1 MKLIS
6 YSDRTEQA
14 KQLAD
19 LVATELKAALVSK
32 DGATAAFAGG
42 TTPVLFFQALAQEP
56 VAWAKVA
63 FTLTDERQVSPENER
78 SNALLLEQNFLSRLN
93 AKPKFQPLYQAN
105 QNSADLPAL
114 AAVLQRDYLPLD
126 VVVLG
131 MGNDGHFASLFPQAP
146 NLAAGLDP
154 NNSAVLLEVS
164 APDLPE
170 ARISFTLAALLSAK
184 HLHLLITG
192 VEKKQLLTQAQERV
206 TAKQAPQ
213 WPIEALLQQ
222 AGDSLTVHYAP

>member
-1 MKLIS
+1 MKLVS

-19 LVATELKAALVSK
+19 LVAAELKAALVSK

-63 FTLTDERQVSPENER
+63 FTLTDERQVSPESER

-105 QNSADLPAL
+105 QSSADLPAL
-114 AAVLQRDYLPLD
+114 AAILKSDYLPLD

-131 MGNDGHFASLFPQAP
+131 MGNDGHFASLFPKAS
-146 NLAAGLDP
+146 NLTAGLDP